1 MRHEQRKLPRGIAA
15 PPASAGWAVSNSCR
29 PRRGFTQPLL
39 EIKEAVLEMELNSS
53 SFLQY
58 HSIHVGS
65 PRVGSFTEG
74 VT

>member
-1 MRHEQRKLPRGIAA
+1 MRHEQRNWPRGIARC
-15 PPASAGWAVSNSCR
+15 GRGRVSRLLLPSSR
-29 PRRGFTQPLL
+29 SGFRQPLL
-39 EIKEAVLEMELNSS
+39 RIKEAVLEMELNSS